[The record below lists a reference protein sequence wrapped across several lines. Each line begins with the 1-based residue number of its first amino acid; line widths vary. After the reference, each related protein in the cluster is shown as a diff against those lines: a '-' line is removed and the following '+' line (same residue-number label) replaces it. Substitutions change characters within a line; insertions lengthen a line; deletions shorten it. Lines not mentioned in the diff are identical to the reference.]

1 MKKHLFLTGPSGL
14 GKTSLIREALGPSI
28 ACAGGLVTQRVHDET
43 GRLLGYDL
51 MPAAAVAAPASYEH
65 WRILD
70 YSGDKP
76 TKDNEVFRNQGVRLL
91 QEAAYYPFVL
101 LDEIGGFEMLIPQ
114 FRNALAE
121 LLNGETPIIGVLKGA
136 ENAAAVKQR
145 FGLGDKFTMLT
156 DNLRTVLA
164 NDEDTVV
171 LQVKALGD
179 PVARRIVE
187 TWVREYTLNLG

>member
-1 MKKHLFLTGPSGL
+1 MKKHLFLTGPSGI
-14 GKTSLIREALGPSI
+14 GKTTLIRNALGTSL
-28 ACAGGLVTQRVHDET
+28 AYAGGLVTERVKDDS
-43 GRLLGYDL
+43 GRILGYDL
-51 MPAAAVAAPASYEH
+51 MPAAAAYNAAGYTR
-65 WRILD
+65 WQILD

-76 TKDNEVFRNQGVRLL
+76 TKDNEVFRNQGVKLL
-91 QEAAYYPFVL
+91 QEAEYYPYVL

-121 LLNGETPIIGVLKGA
+121 LLNSDVPIIGVLKGA
-136 ENAAAVKQR
+136 ENAASVKSS

-156 DNLRTVLA
+156 DNLRNVLT

-171 LQVKALGD
+171 LQVKSLGD

-187 TWVREYTLNLG
+187 TWVKEYAQT